1 MVRYCNCGTVQEGR
15 TGERNEDWWS
25 SFYLRGS
32 KRSVTRKIRTTIWE
46 IRSDGNRISS
56 SSFFLSKIL
65 VKNLRESFVGQIFNP
80 LNDDRTLDWDKS
92 FRISGN
98 QTLRVLL
105 RLIKILIFIFI
116 VLGNFS
122 LVLFVEQC

>member
-1 MVRYCNCGTVQEGR
+1 MVQFLLKGFETKRYEKDSYNNLGNSIGR
-15 TGERNEDWWS
+15 ESN
-25 SFYLRGS
+25 FFQQL
-32 KRSVTRKIRTTIWE
+32 
-46 IRSDGNRISS
+46 
-56 SSFFLSKIL
+56 FLSKIL

-80 LNDDRTLDWDKS
+80 LNDDRTMDWDKS

-98 QTLRVLL
+98 QILRVLL

-116 VLGNFS
+116 VLDNFS